1 MIVQVIALPDVEH
14 VEQLVKVLVQR
25 QLVAEAS
32 VEGPPVE
39 IVVQEAVVPLVLM
52 LLIVK
57 GKFYE

>member
-1 MIVQVIALPDVEH
+1 MIVQVIALPDAEH
-14 VEQLVKVLVQR
+14 VEQLVQVLVQR

-32 VEGPPVE
+32 VKGPPVE

-52 LLIVK
+52 LLIAK

>member
-1 MIVQVIALPDVEH
+1 MIVQAIALPDVEH

>member
-1 MIVQVIALPDVEH
+1 MIVQAIALPDVEH

-52 LLIVK
+52 LLIVQ
-57 GKFYE
+57 GKCYE

>member
-1 MIVQVIALPDVEH
+1 MIVQAIALPDVEH

-25 QLVAEAS
+25 HLVAEAS
-32 VEGPPVE
+32 VEDPPVE